1 MSFLANES
9 PPAVEQEPTLT
20 NDGWFPDVSL
30 SAIRGQA
37 RLDGTV
43 TPARL
48 HQATLAAMAEVNDQL
63 AAYKAQQLL
72 AGYGALELVPG
83 PDLGEERLWLIHY
96 RTAIL
101 AHVQANLADI
111 NRAFDTTMHA
121 DKRAEHLEATA
132 DQHRRNLHWAIAA
145 ITQRPRTTV
154 ELI

>member
-9 PPAVEQEPTLT
+9 PPPVDQEGTIH
-20 NDGWFPDVSL
+20 NDGWFPDIDPRK
-30 SAIRGQA
+30 IRDQA

-43 TPARL
+43 TQARL
-48 HQATLAAMAEVNDQL
+48 HHALLDAMADVNAQL

-72 AGYGALELVPG
+72 AAHGSLELVPG
-83 PDLGEERLWLIHY
+83 PDLGEERIWLIHY

-101 AHVQANLADI
+101 AHVQANLAEQY
-111 NRAFDTTMHA
+111 RQFDTTGHGDKKA
-121 DKRAEHLEATA
+121 DPLEATA
-132 DQHRRNLHWAIAA
+132 DQHRRNLAWAIAA